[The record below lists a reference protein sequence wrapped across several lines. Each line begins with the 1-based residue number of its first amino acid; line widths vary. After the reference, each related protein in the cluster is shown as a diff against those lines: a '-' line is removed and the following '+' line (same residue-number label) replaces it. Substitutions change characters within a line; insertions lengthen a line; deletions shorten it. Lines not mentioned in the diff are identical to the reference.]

1 MIDPAAAFERVL
13 ARGPFDD
20 WTIVGYP
27 WRWYLAEDGVLEI
40 APWRYDAMRRRFA
53 EFRYAGPVLGGRP
66 RRSPWTPCLPCA
78 GAEPEEMGGGAGRPL
93 QGAAALPLAQR
104 ERAGR
109 SGTDQGGGRCDG

>member
-20 WTIVGYP
+20 WTIAGYP

-40 APWRYDAMRRRFA
+40 APWRYDAMRRRFP

-66 RRSPWTPCLPCA
+66 RRSPFTPVGPGA
-78 GAEPEEMGGGAGRPL
+78 GAAPEAGTGAEATR
-93 QGAAALPLAQR
+93 LPAPALAQC